1 MSRLILKN
9 FAEVVM
15 KLDKFYIND
24 IVMNALKED
33 MPLGD
38 ITTDNIISE
47 SNSSKAEFLAKQDAV
62 IAGLEV
68 AQHVFEI
75 LDSRVKFTALIKDGD
90 NVRKGDIIARV
101 SGPTRALLKGERTAL
116 NFLQR
121 LSAIATITNRY
132 TTKIKD
138 LPVKI
143 ADTRKTTPGLR
154 LLEKYA
160 VSAGGGSNHRFSL
173 SDGVLIKDNHI
184 AAAGGITN
192 AVNSVRASIPHTVK
206 IEVEVESLEEVQE
219 ALDCKADIIML
230 DNMSNEKMTEAVGI
244 INKRALVEASG
255 NMTEETIYDVARTG
269 VDIISIGKLTHSANS
284 VDISMNIE

>member
-1 MSRLILKN
+1 
-9 FAEVVM
+9 M
-15 KLDKFYIND
+15 KLDKFYLHD
-24 IVMNALKED
+24 LVMSALQED

-38 ITTDNIISE
+38 ITTDNIISDGHI
-47 SNSSKAEFLAKQDAV
+47 SNAEFLAKQDSV
-62 IAGLEV
+62 IAGLDV

-75 LDSRVKFTALIKDGD
+75 LDSRVDFTALVKDGD
-90 NVRKGDIIARV
+90 SVKSGEIIARV

-132 TTKIKD
+132 VTKVKD

-143 ADTRKTTPGLR
+143 TDTRKTTPGLR

-160 VSAGGGSNHRFSL
+160 VSAGGGSNHRYSL

-192 AVNSVRASIPHTVK
+192 AVNRVRASIPHTVK

-219 ALDCKADIIML
+219 ALDCRADIIML
-230 DNMSNEKMTEAVGI
+230 DNMSNEKMTEAVGL

-255 NMTEETIYDVARTG
+255 NISEETIYEVAKTG

>member
-1 MSRLILKN
+1 MR
-9 FAEVVM
+9 
-15 KLDKFYIND
+15 LDKFYLHD
-24 IVMNALKED
+24 MVMSALQED

-47 SNSSKAEFLAKQDAV
+47 GHISNAEFLAKQDAV
-62 IAGLEV
+62 IAGLDV
-68 AQHVFEI
+68 AKHVFEM
-75 LDSRVKFTALIKDGD
+75 LDSRVDFTALVKDGD
-90 NVRKGDIIARV
+90 SVKSGEVIARV
-101 SGPTRALLKGERTAL
+101 SGPTGALLKGERTAL

-121 LSAIATITNRY
+121 LSAIATMTNRY
-132 TTKIKD
+132 VLKVKD

-143 ADTRKTTPGLR
+143 TDTRKTTPGLR

-192 AVNSVRASIPHTVK
+192 AVNRVRTSIPHTVK
-206 IEVEVESLEEVQE
+206 IEVEVESMEEVQE
-219 ALDCKADIIML
+219 ALNCRADIIML
-230 DNMSNEKMTEAVGI
+230 DNMSNEKMTEAVGL

-255 NMTEETIYDVARTG
+255 NITEETIYEVAKTG

>member
-1 MSRLILKN
+1 
-9 FAEVVM
+9 M
-15 KLDKFYIND
+15 KLDKFYIHE

-38 ITTDNIISE
+38 ITTDNIIGE
-47 SNSSKAEFLAKQDAV
+47 KDISKAEFLAKQDAV

-68 AQHVFEI
+68 VRHVFEV
-75 LDSRVKFTALIKDGD
+75 LDSEVKFTGLVRDGD
-90 NVRKGDIIARV
+90 SVRKGDIIARV

-132 TTKIKD
+132 AMKVKD

-192 AVNSVRASIPHTVK
+192 AVNRVRASIPHTVK

-230 DNMSNEKMTEAVGI
+230 DNMSNEKMAEAVEI

-255 NMTEETIYDVARTG
+255 NMTEETIYEVARTG

-284 VDISMNIE
+284 IDISMNIE

>member
-1 MSRLILKN
+1 
-9 FAEVVM
+9 M
-15 KLDKFYIND
+15 KLDKLYIHD
-24 IVMNALKED
+24 VIINALKED

-38 ITTDNIISE
+38 ITTDNIIGEEAQST
-47 SNSSKAEFLAKQDAV
+47 AEFLAKQDAV
-62 IAGLEV
+62 IAGLDV
-68 AQHVFEI
+68 ARQVFEV
-75 LDSRVKFTALIKDGD
+75 LDGNVKFMALVRDGD
-90 NVRKGDIIARV
+90 KVQRGDILARV
-101 SGPTRALLKGERTAL
+101 SGSTRALLKGERTAL
-116 NFLQR
+116 NFMQR
-121 LSAIATITNRY
+121 LSAIATITDRY
-132 TTKIKD
+132 VRKVEG
-138 LPVKI
+138 LNVKI

-154 LLEKYA
+154 LFEKYA

-192 AVNSVRASIPHTVK
+192 AIRNVRKSIPHTVK

-230 DNMSNEKMTEAVGI
+230 DNMTNEQMAEAVAYI
-244 INKRALVEASG
+244 DKRALVEASG
-255 NMTEETIYDVARTG
+255 NMTEETIYNVALTG

>member
-1 MSRLILKN
+1 
-9 FAEVVM
+9 M
-15 KLDKFYIND
+15 KLDKLYIHD
-24 IVMNALKED
+24 TIMNALKED

-47 SNSSKAEFLAKQDAV
+47 AEVSKAEFLAKQDAV
-62 IAGLEV
+62 IAGLDI
-68 AQHVFEI
+68 AKYVFEI
-75 LDSRVKFTALIKDGD
+75 LDSSVVFKALVKDGD
-90 NVRKGDIIARV
+90 KVKKGDIIAEV
-101 SGPTRALLKGERTAL
+101 SGSTRALLKGERTAL

-121 LSAIATITNRY
+121 LSAIATMTDRY
-132 TTKIKD
+132 VIKVQD

-192 AVNSVRASIPHTVK
+192 AVERVRGSIPHTVK
-206 IEVEVESLEEVQE
+206 IEVEVESMEEVQE

-230 DNMSNEKMTEAVGI
+230 DNMSTQQMEEAVRL

-255 NMTEETIYDVARTG
+255 NMTEETIYDVALTG
-269 VDIISIGKLTHSANS
+269 VDIISIGKLTHSAKS
-284 VDISMNIE
+284 IDISMNIY

>member
-1 MSRLILKN
+1 MR
-9 FAEVVM
+9 
-15 KLDKFYIND
+15 LDKFYLHD
-24 IVMNALKED
+24 LVMSALQED

-38 ITTDNIISE
+38 ITTDNIISDGHI
-47 SNSSKAEFLAKQDAV
+47 SNAEFLAKQDAV
-62 IAGLEV
+62 IAGLDV
-68 AQHVFEI
+68 AKHVFEM
-75 LDSRVKFTALIKDGD
+75 LDSRVDFTALVNDGD
-90 NVRKGDIIARV
+90 SVKSGEVIARV

-121 LSAIATITNRY
+121 LSAIATMANRY
-132 TTKIKD
+132 VMKVKD

-143 ADTRKTTPGLR
+143 TDTRKTTPGLR

-160 VSAGGGSNHRFSL
+160 VAAGGGSNHRYSL

-192 AVNSVRASIPHTVK
+192 AVNRVRASIPHTVK
-206 IEVEVESLEEVQE
+206 IEVEVESMEEVQE
-219 ALDCKADIIML
+219 ALDCRADIIML
-230 DNMSNEKMTEAVGI
+230 DNMSNEKMTEAVGL

-255 NMTEETIYDVARTG
+255 NITEETIYEVAKTG

-284 VDISMNIE
+284 IDISMNIE

>member
-1 MSRLILKN
+1 MRLDNL
-9 FAEVVM
+9 
-15 KLDKFYIND
+15 YIHD

-38 ITTDNIISE
+38 ITTDNIVSE
-47 SNSSKAEFLAKQDAV
+47 GDVSKAEFLAKQDAI
-62 IAGLEV
+62 IAGLDV
-68 AQHVFEI
+68 AKHVFET
-75 LDSRVKFTALIKDGD
+75 LDSNVRFEAIVKDGD
-90 NVRKGDIIARV
+90 EVKKGDIIATV
-101 SGPTRALLKGERTAL
+101 SGSTRALLKAERTAL

-132 TTKIKD
+132 VLKVQD
-138 LPVKI
+138 LSVKI
-143 ADTRKTTPGLR
+143 TDTRKTTPGLR

-184 AAAGGITN
+184 AAAGGIKN
-192 AVNSVRASIPHTVK
+192 AVERVRGSIPHTVK
-206 IEVEVESLEEVQE
+206 IEVEVESIEEVQE

-230 DNMSNEKMTEAVGI
+230 DNMTNEQMTKAVNL

-255 NMTEETIYDVARTG
+255 NMTEDTIYDVALTG
-269 VDIISIGKLTHSANS
+269 VDIISIGKLTHSSNS
-284 VDISMNIE
+284 IDISMNIE

>member
-1 MSRLILKN
+1 
-9 FAEVVM
+9 M
-15 KLDKFYIND
+15 KLDKYYLHD
-24 IVMNALKED
+24 TVMNALKED

-38 ITTDNIISE
+38 ITTDNILSE
-47 SNSSKAEFLAKQDAV
+47 GDVSNAEFLAKQDAV
-62 IAGLEV
+62 IAGLDV
-68 AQHVFEI
+68 ARHVFKV
-75 LDSRVKFTALIKDGD
+75 LDNSVRFTALIKDGD
-90 NVRKGDIIARV
+90 SVKKGDIIARV

-132 TTKIKD
+132 AMKIKD

-160 VSAGGGSNHRFSL
+160 VNAGGGSNHRFSL

-192 AVNSVRASIPHTVK
+192 AVNRVRASIPHTVK

-230 DNMSNEKMTEAVGI
+230 DNMSNEKMTEAVAL

-255 NMTEETIYDVARTG
+255 NITEETIYNVARTG
-269 VDIISIGKLTHSANS
+269 VDIISVGKLTHSANS

>member
-1 MSRLILKN
+1 
-9 FAEVVM
+9 M
-15 KLDKFYIND
+15 KLDKLYIHD
-24 IVMNALKED
+24 TIMNALKED

-47 SNSSKAEFLAKQDAV
+47 VEVSRAEFLAKQDAV
-62 IAGLEV
+62 IAGLDI
-68 AQHVFEI
+68 AKYVFEI
-75 LDSRVKFTALIKDGD
+75 LDSSVVFKALVKDGD
-90 NVRKGDIIARV
+90 KVKKGDIIAEV
-101 SGPTRALLKGERTAL
+101 SGSTRALLKGERTAL
-116 NFLQR
+116 NYLQR
-121 LSAIATITNRY
+121 LSAIATMTDRY
-132 TTKIKD
+132 VIKVQG

-184 AAAGGITN
+184 AAAGGISN
-192 AVNSVRASIPHTVK
+192 AVERVRGSIPHTVK
-206 IEVEVESLEEVQE
+206 IEVEVESMEEVQE
-219 ALDCKADIIML
+219 ALDCKVDIIML
-230 DNMSNEKMTEAVGI
+230 DNMSTQQMADAVRL

-255 NMTEETIYDVARTG
+255 NMTEETIYDVALTG

-284 VDISMNIE
+284 IDISMNIY

>member
-1 MSRLILKN
+1 
-9 FAEVVM
+9 M
-15 KLDKFYIND
+15 KLDKLYIHD

-38 ITTDNIISE
+38 ITTDNIVKE
-47 SNSSKAEFLAKQDAV
+47 GDRATAEFLAKQDAV
-62 IAGLEV
+62 IAGLDV
-68 AQHVFEI
+68 AKHVFEV
-75 LDSRVKFTALIKDGD
+75 LDKDVEFTALIKDGD
-90 NVRKGDIIARV
+90 EVKKGDVFAKV
-101 SGPTRALLKGERTAL
+101 SGSTSALLRAERTAL

-132 TTKIKD
+132 VLKVQDISVRIT
-138 LPVKI
+138 
-143 ADTRKTTPGLR
+143 DTRKTTPGLR

-160 VSAGGGSNHRFSL
+160 VSAGGGANHRFSL

-192 AVNSVRASIPHTVK
+192 AVERVRERIPHTVK
-206 IEVEVESLEEVQE
+206 IEVEVESMEEVQE
-219 ALDCKADIIML
+219 ALNCKADIIML
-230 DNMSNEKMTEAVGI
+230 DNMTNEQMAEAVNL

-255 NMTEETIYDVARTG
+255 NMTEETIYDVALTG

-284 VDISMNIE
+284 IDISMNIEL

>member
-1 MSRLILKN
+1 MRL
-9 FAEVVM
+9 E
-15 KLDKFYIND
+15 KLYIHD
-24 IVMNALKED
+24 TIMNALKED

-47 SNSSKAEFLAKQDAV
+47 VEVSKAEFLAKQDAV
-62 IAGLEV
+62 IAGLDI
-68 AQHVFEI
+68 AKYVFEI
-75 LDSRVKFTALIKDGD
+75 LESSVVFKALVKDGD
-90 NVRKGDIIARV
+90 KVKKGDIIAEV
-101 SGPTRALLKGERTAL
+101 SGSTRALLKGERTAL

-121 LSAIATITNRY
+121 LSAIATMTDRY
-132 TTKIKD
+132 VIKVQG

-192 AVNSVRASIPHTVK
+192 AVERVRGRIPHTVK
-206 IEVEVESLEEVQE
+206 IEVEVESMEEVQE

-230 DNMSNEKMTEAVGI
+230 DNMSTQQMAEAVRL

-255 NMTEETIYDVARTG
+255 NMTEETIYDVALTG

-284 VDISMNIE
+284 IDISMNIY